1 MLAQAVTFE
10 WLASVA
16 AFCFAGSMTPGP
28 NNLML
33 LASGVNYGFA
43 RTLPHILGVI
53 FGYVLLLTLLG
64 LGLGQAFVA
73 FPAAHVALKVA
84 GGGYLVWLAWKIA
97 NAGPAHIDDAQAGRP
112 MSFLQAA
119 AFQWVNVKG
128 VLLAVSALAAFTKPQ
143 TLGATLPGLVAIAAL
158 ASCVSAVT
166 WAAFGAGLSR
176 WLASPRVLR
185 PFNIAMAL
193 LLLASLWPML
203 S

>member
-1 MLAQAVTFE
+1 
-10 WLASVA
+10 
-16 AFCFAGSMTPGP
+16 MTPGP

-33 LASGVNYGFA
+33 LASGVNYGFS

-53 FGYVLLLTLLG
+53 PGDALLLSLVG

-73 FPAAHVALKVA
+73 FPVVHFALKVA
-84 GGGYLVWLAWKIA
+84 GGGYLIWLAWKIA
-97 NAGPAHIDDAQAGRP
+97 NSGPAYVDDVRAGMP
-112 MSFLQAA
+112 MTFVQAA

-128 VLLAVSALAAFTKPQ
+128 VLLAVSAVAAFTRPE
-143 TLGATLPGLVAIAAL
+143 TLSTSLPGLVAVSAL

-176 WLASPRVLR
+176 FLSSPGVLR
-185 PFNIAMAL
+185 SFNIAMAL

-203 S
+203 R

>member
-1 MLAQAVTFE
+1 MPPAVTIE
-10 WLASVA
+10 WIVSVA
-16 AFCFAGSMTPGP
+16 AFCFAGSLTPGP

-43 RTLPHILGVI
+43 RTLPHILGVVL
-53 FGYVLLLTLLG
+53 GYALLLSVMG
-64 LGLGQAFVA
+64 LGLGRAFVA
-73 FPAAHVALKVA
+73 FPPAHLALKIA

-97 NAGPAHIDDAQAGRP
+97 NAGPAQVEDDKAGRP
-112 MSFLQAA
+112 FTFVQAA

-128 VLLAVSALAAFTKPQ
+128 VLVAISALAAFTSPQ
-143 TLGATLPGLVAIAAL
+143 APGATLPALVAIAAL

-166 WAAFGAGLSR
+166 WAAFGSGLSR
-176 WLASPRVLR
+176 WISHPRVLR
-185 PFNIAMAL
+185 PFNVGMAL